1 MISLLVVSL
10 VELNMERAVEIARQN
25 SFQVEALDARREV
38 LEGDYIKARSAF
50 FPSLKLQG
58 VYTYNANPAELNFP
72 TRYIGYPNY
81 QTPDPNDLIVVPDTT
96 SLITIPLRPRH
107 AFNFQATLQQP
118 IFTWFREINAYRLAR
133 HQMEI
138 HEVEREQTLLTV
150 EYQVR
155 SFYLELLG
163 VRELLQLKKRTL
175 EDMEEVFRSTS
186 ERYDKGLV
194 SRLEY
199 LQAKVELENARY
211 DYENAR
217 KLYEDMKDNLKV
229 FLNLPPDEEI
239 RITDSLQ
246 SVAVDSSVV
255 ENADSLI
262 MERYDIRL
270 LQEQKKSLHYLLDIQ
285 KSATKPN
292 IMAQA
297 NYTFSRPAPNLQS
310 DWGSTWTVSLVGVWN
325 AFDGFRNK
333 GEVKKIEAQMDQL
346 DLSIEFARRQARV
359 ELDRALRS
367 LHIARENLKKMETNL
382 SVAKEMFDSAKEQYE
397 RGLIPLIKFRDM
409 QRAYIAARLGY
420 DMALKDYKK
429 SLLEVWRVV
438 KIGGES
444 NGR

>member
-1 MISLLVVSL
+1 MMDLLVISL
-10 VELNMERAVEIARQN
+10 VELNMDRAVKIAREN
-25 SFQVEALDARREV
+25 SIQVETIDIRRKSI
-38 LEGDYIKARSAF
+38 EGDYIKARSAF
-50 FPSLKLQG
+50 MPSIKLQG

-118 IFTWFREINAYRLAR
+118 IFTWFRDINAYRLAR
-133 HQMEI
+133 HQMEV
-138 HEVEREQTLLTV
+138 HEVEREKTLLSI

-163 VRELLQLKKRTL
+163 VRELVSLKKKTM

-186 ERYDKGLV
+186 ERYEKGLV

-211 DYENAR
+211 DYENAL
-217 KLYEDMKDNLKV
+217 KLYRDMKDNLKV
-229 FLNLPPDEEI
+229 LLNLPPDEEI
-239 RITDSLQ
+239 EITDSLQ
-246 SVAVDSSVV
+246 GVVIDSSVV
-255 ENADSLI
+255 EHADSLLS
-262 MERYDIRL
+262 ERYDIRL
-270 LQEQKKSLHYLLDIQ
+270 LKEQRKSLRYLLDIQ
-285 KSATKPN
+285 KSATKPS
-292 IMAQA
+292 IIAQA
-297 NYTFSRPAPNLQS
+297 NYTFSRPAPNLLS

-325 AFDGFRNK
+325 VFDGFRNR
-333 GEVKKIEAQMDQL
+333 GEVKKIEAQMEQV
-346 DLSIEFARRQARV
+346 DLSVRFAMNQARV

-367 LHIARENLKKMETNL
+367 LDIARKNLHKMETNL
-382 SVAKEMFDSAKEQYE
+382 KMAKEMFDSAKEQYDK
-397 RGLIPLIKFRDM
+397 GLIPLIKFRDV
-409 QRAYIAARLGY
+409 QRAYVAAQIGY

-438 KIGGES
+438 RIGGES

>member
-1 MISLLVVSL
+1 MMDLLVISL
-10 VELNMERAVEIARQN
+10 VELNMDRAVKIAREN
-25 SFQVEALDARREV
+25 SIQVETIDIRRKSI
-38 LEGDYIKARSAF
+38 EGDYIKARSAF
-50 FPSLKLQG
+50 MPSIKLQG

-118 IFTWFREINAYRLAR
+118 IFTWFRDINAYRLAR
-133 HQMEI
+133 HQMEV
-138 HEVEREQTLLTV
+138 HEVEREKTLLSI

-163 VRELLQLKKRTL
+163 VRELVSLKKKTM

-186 ERYDKGLV
+186 ERYEKGLV

-211 DYENAR
+211 DYENAL
-217 KLYEDMKDNLKV
+217 KLYRDMKDNLKV
-229 FLNLPPDEEI
+229 LLNLPPDEEI
-239 RITDSLQ
+239 EITDSLQ
-246 SVAVDSSVV
+246 GVVIDSSVV
-255 ENADSLI
+255 EHADSLLS
-262 MERYDIRL
+262 ERYDSRL
-270 LQEQKKSLHYLLDIQ
+270 LKEQRKSLRYRLDIQ
-285 KSATKPN
+285 KSATKPS
-292 IMAQA
+292 IIAQA
-297 NYTFSRPAPNLQS
+297 NYTFSRPAPNLLS

-325 AFDGFRNK
+325 VFDGFRNR
-333 GEVKKIEAQMDQL
+333 GEVKKIEAQMEQV
-346 DLSIEFARRQARV
+346 DLSVRFAMNQARV

-367 LHIARENLKKMETNL
+367 LDIARKNLHKMETNL
-382 SVAKEMFDSAKEQYE
+382 KMAKEMFDSAKEQYDK
-397 RGLIPLIKFRDM
+397 GLIPLIKFRDV
-409 QRAYIAARLGY
+409 QRAYMAAQIGY

-438 KIGGES
+438 RIGGES